1 MGGVDIKGEICHKRE
16 KQQQQQH
23 QQKPCSSLTIW
34 NIVQNSLI
42 SNIQCPV
49 KLSSLLSVDG
59 SHIRHYIIFY
69 SAGLLSGKDIILAV
83 SW

>member
-1 MGGVDIKGEICHKRE
+1 MGRVDIKGEICHKRKKE
-16 KQQQQQH
+16 QQQQQ
-23 QQKPCSSLTIW
+23 KPGSSLMIQIW
-34 NIVQNSLI
+34 DIVQNSSI

-59 SHIRHYIIFY
+59 SRIQHYIL
-69 SAGLLSGKDIILAV
+69 SSWLLSGKDIILAV